1 MGNELINELDQIL
14 RWPKKPK
21 DKEIVIFF
29 LSSKFQNQLK
39 YSENEVNTII
49 DKHHL
54 FNDTPLLRRELIS
67 RKCLNRKDDGSEYW
81 KNIL

>member
-1 MGNELINELDQIL
+1 MSNKLINELDQIL

-21 DKEIVIFF
+21 DKEIVILF

-67 RKCLNRKDDGSEYW
+67 RKYLNRKDDGSEYW

>member
-67 RKCLNRKDDGSEYW
+67 RKYLNRKDDGSEYW

>member
-1 MGNELINELDQIL
+1 MSNKLINELDQIS

-21 DKEIVIFF
+21 DKEVVILF

-39 YSENEVNTII
+39 YSENEVNIII

-67 RKCLNRKDDGSEYW
+67 RKYLNRKDDGSEYW